1 MSAQSSIKVYNCFVK
16 QIESQLNM
24 QLSDALLQDKLVY
37 NHIENQTV
45 TPITK
50 RNKHFQILKYIKLNN
65 LEPSVD
71 YEFDKQP
78 IKVDRKELPKRA
90 ELRAKLANITS
101 VQDKLVLSLLLN
113 YEQVLRTDLALV
125 KCKDYTQDE
134 PRYVDGVII
143 FPTIKKTNHKNLQ
156 IKLLPEDILLVDTSK
171 LYLIDSIKSVDR
183 CNSYTKYIKKI
194 TKKHFDI
201 ELTQNSMRKAIERE
215 LIEELGITDEWI
227 ATYKKLRIETAKRGH
242 CLDTVFEYY
251 A

>member
-24 QLSDALLQDKLVY
+24 KLSDALLQDKLVY

-50 RNKHFQILKYIKLNN
+50 RNKHFQISKFIKLNN
-65 LEPSVD
+65 LNIVYD
-71 YEFDKQP
+71 FDKQP
-78 IKVDRKELPKRA
+78 IKIDRKELPKRA
-90 ELRAKLANITS
+90 ELRAKLANITNT
-101 VQDKLVLSLLLN
+101 QDKLVLSLLLN

-194 TKKHFDI
+194 TKKHLDI
-201 ELTQNSMRKAIERE
+201 ELT
-215 LIEELGITDEWI
+215 
-227 ATYKKLRIETAKRGH
+227 
-242 CLDTVFEYY
+242 
-251 A
+251 